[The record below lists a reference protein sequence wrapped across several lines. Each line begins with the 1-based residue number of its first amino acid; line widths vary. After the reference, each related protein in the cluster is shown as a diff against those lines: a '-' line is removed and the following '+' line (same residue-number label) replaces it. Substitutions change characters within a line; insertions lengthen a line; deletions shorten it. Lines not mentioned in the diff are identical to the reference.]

1 MVNAASIATNM
12 NGCMETF
19 HLNILLFL
27 CLEALSCFIGLIM
40 ILLTQRD
47 SHCSKF
53 HKGFPACIEFSGGMI
68 ELIRL

>member
-40 ILLTQRD
+40 ILLPHRD
-47 SHCSKF
+47 SHC
-53 HKGFPACIEFSGGMI
+53 
-68 ELIRL
+68 

>member
-27 CLEALSCFIGLIM
+27 CLSCFIGLIM
-40 ILLTQRD
+40 ILLTHRD
-47 SHCSKF
+47 SHC
-53 HKGFPACIEFSGGMI
+53 
-68 ELIRL
+68 